1 MQARATAA
9 PVPFEQVR
17 GFELQDQSAA
27 EQDQISTGFVP
38 GPVLLLGAPGV
49 GKGTQAKRLMAEF
62 GIPQISTGDL
72 LREHRKH
79 QTKLGLL
86 ADDLMKQGK
95 LVPDELV
102 NDMVADRLMMPDT
115 RRGYILDGYPRTL
128 NQAEWLDEYIVQEH
142 AEDTEVE
149 PAGALESSKL
159 PVLAIHLVVAQQVL
173 LERITGRRISET
185 GNIYNIYTNPPNI
198 PGICDIDGGPLT
210 QRADDTEA
218 VFYER
223 MKAFESQTAPVVKYY
238 RTHGNRFAE
247 VDGSHSLDEVTEGIR
262 STLLRMREAS

>member
-1 MQARATAA
+1 MT
-9 PVPFEQVR
+9 
-17 GFELQDQSAA
+17 
-27 EQDQISTGFVP
+27 TFVP

-62 GIPQISTGDL
+62 GMPQISTGDL

-79 QTKLGLL
+79 HTRLGLL
-86 ADDLMKQGK
+86 ADQLMTQGK

-128 NQAEWLDEYIVQEH
+128 NQAEWLDEYITSEHGEAVQPTD
-142 AEDTEVE
+142 AA
-149 PAGALESSKL
+149 AGPMPKL
-159 PVLAIHLVVAQQVL
+159 PVVAIHLVVDERVL
-173 LERITGRRISET
+173 LERITGRRISQT
-185 GNIYNIYTNPPNI
+185 GNIYNIYTNPPKI
-198 PGICDIDGGPLT
+198 AGVCDIDGGPLT
-210 QRADDTEA
+210 QRADDREE

-223 MKAFESQTAPVVKYY
+223 MKAFELQTAPVVAYY

-247 VDGSHSLDEVTEGIR
+247 VDGDRALDDVTEGIR
-262 STLLRMREAS
+262 STLLRMR